1 MTAMAPEAPA
11 LPKAGASPV
20 IPLVLLGIGGYLAWY
35 AIHYWRDPTDAAKY
49 PTYAIKSVLQGN
61 GLPQPV
67 KATSEQATIQQ
78 AISTANVGTSGGS
91 GSAGGGGGAGQGGS
105 TGQAIAQDALKYK
118 GHAYLY
124 GGAPGTSGK
133 NPWDCSSFVNWVV
146 GHDMGLGIPTMSH
159 YDGSTHGPATGSW
172 LTWSGCKTIPRKSV
186 AAGDIMVW
194 QTHMGIA
201 ISNTQMIS
209 ARDPAE
215 GTGIDTITGDIPGEL
230 LVPRRLNVIAQAASG
245 KGGGSGQQNQNTAR
259 LLTQPY
265 GWSPSQNQNQWQAL
279 AELWTRESGWRVTAQ
294 NPSSGAYGIPQSLP
308 GSKMAKFGKAWR
320 TSARIQILWGLWYIK
335 TTYGSPIAALA
346 HENSAGWY

>member
-1 MTAMAPEAPA
+1 MAPEVAP
-11 LPKAGASPV
+11 PRTSAGAGPV
-20 IPLVLLGIGGYLAWY
+20 VPLFLLGLGAYIAWF
-35 AIHYWRDPTDAAKY
+35 AIHYWRDQTTIWPSD
-49 PTYAIKSVLQGN
+49 PVKSVLQGK
-61 GLPQPV
+61 GLPAPV
-67 KATSEQATIQQ
+67 KPAQTEQATVQ
-78 AISTANVGTSGGS
+78 AGAAGASGSSGG
-91 GSAGGGGGAGQGGS
+91 GGGGGGGAGQGGA
-105 TGQAIAQDALKYK
+105 TGQAIAQAALKYK
-118 GHAYLY
+118 GHAYRF

-133 NPWDCSSFVNWVV
+133 NPWDCSSFVNWVIA
-146 GHDMGLGIPTMSH
+146 HDMGLAIPP
-159 YDGSTHGPATGSW
+159 STPPFDNGANHGPATGSW
-172 LTWSGCKTIPRKSV
+172 IVWSGCKTISRKSV

-230 LVPRRLNVIAQAASG
+230 LVPRRLNVIGQAASG
-245 KGGGSGQQNQNTAR
+245 KGGGSSGTNQNTAR

-265 GWSPSQNQNQWQAL
+265 GWSPTQNQNEWQAL
-279 AELWTRESGWRVTAQ
+279 VELWNRESGWRVTAQ